1 MSKAGSRDP
10 FRMRKSPGSWLTH
23 RIVIFSGVVTVLFGF
38 YGLTSLRQDLESSS
52 LGQDEQFL
60 GKKLVE
66 VPEVPGSGQGPTV
79 SAGSASEEEL
89 MESLMDKYAIST
101 EGGQKQPGAGP
112 PLQPPQQAPVPP
124 PPAVPLSA
132 PDTQVPAPPAVPV
145 PTADGQVPAPPAQQ
159 QVPQPPAQGDPANP
173 YFRSVEV
180 PPAGA
185 AGGQPPPPPAVPAA
199 VEQNPPSDP
208 NPLSDLDLYIPEGPN
223 EMFGK
228 TISFSP
234 MEKWDAIPI
243 NVADYD
249 LSKLSQQLPE
259 CATTV
264 SPPKTFI
271 FIMSSHTGSTAMMS
285 QLLRHPDLHWLHGG
299 GTMELLNRPGILGDD
314 EAEVRFTRGFMS
326 DCVKVGKVG
335 GFKMNPTPIKRNP
348 EPWKQIAA
356 DFETG
361 VIWNYRE
368 NMLKRS
374 VGRFP
379 PCFLDDDVSVAGVQA
394 GMSREE
400 RCKQGVGCTFKVDAE
415 KLHSL
420 MVRSKILYDDM
431 HQAVKEL
438 TVNAGRPAC
447 VLNVPYEDYLYH
459 PTETILQMEKFL
471 GLKPYITE
479 TWRAKATSDNMCEV
493 VENFAEVCAAFRECS
508 LWGQMLEDPKN
519 NCSCSNYQYESL
531 GGDGVNPLCK
541 GYYLPNA
548 EYTCPY

>member
-1 MSKAGSRDP
+1 MGKAGSMDP
-10 FRMRKSPGSWLTH
+10 FRNRKSPGSWLTH
-23 RIVIFSGVVTVLFGF
+23 RIVIFTGVVTVLFGF
-38 YGLTSLRQDLESSS
+38 YGLTSLKQDLEANSPA
-52 LGQDEQFL
+52 QDEKLFL
-60 GKKLVE
+60 KSLD
-66 VPEVPGSGQGPTV
+66 EVPGAPGFGQRSTG
-79 SAGSASEEEL
+79 SAGNESEEEL
-89 MESLMDKYAIST
+89 MESLMNKYGRGT
-101 EGGQKQPGAGP
+101 GGGQEQPGTGP
-112 PLQPPQQAPVPP
+112 PSQPPQQAPVPP
-124 PPAVPLSA
+124 PL
-132 PDTQVPAPPAVPV
+132 PPAVPV
-145 PTADGQVPAPPAQQ
+145 PAQDAHFPP
-159 QVPQPPAQGDPANP
+159 
-173 YFRSVEV
+173 
-180 PPAGA
+180 PPAGE
-185 AGGQPPPPPAVPAA
+185 AGGQPPPPPAVSATA
-199 VEQNPPSDP
+199 EQQPPEDP

-234 MEKWDAIPI
+234 VEKWDAIPI

-259 CATTV
+259 CAATV
-264 SPPKTFI
+264 SPPKTFL

-299 GTMELLNRPGILGDD
+299 GTMELLNRPGILGED
-314 EAEVRFTRGFMS
+314 EAEVRFTRGFLS

-356 DFETG
+356 DFETA

-368 NMLKRS
+368 NMFKRS

-394 GMSREE
+394 GMNREE
-400 RCKQGVGCTFKVDAE
+400 RCKQGVGCTFKVDPE

-420 MVRSKILYDDM
+420 MVRSKILFDDM

-447 VLNVPYEDYLYH
+447 VLKVPYEDYLYH

-531 GGDGVNPLCK
+531 GGDGVNPFCK

>member
-1 MSKAGSRDP
+1 
-10 FRMRKSPGSWLTH
+10 
-23 RIVIFSGVVTVLFGF
+23 
-38 YGLTSLRQDLESSS
+38 
-52 LGQDEQFL
+52 
-60 GKKLVE
+60 
-66 VPEVPGSGQGPTV
+66 
-79 SAGSASEEEL
+79 
-89 MESLMDKYAIST
+89 
-101 EGGQKQPGAGP
+101 
-112 PLQPPQQAPVPP
+112 
-124 PPAVPLSA
+124 
-132 PDTQVPAPPAVPV
+132 
-145 PTADGQVPAPPAQQ
+145 
-159 QVPQPPAQGDPANP
+159 
-173 YFRSVEV
+173 
-180 PPAGA
+180 
-185 AGGQPPPPPAVPAA
+185 
-199 VEQNPPSDP
+199 
-208 NPLSDLDLYIPEGPN
+208 
-223 EMFGK
+223 
-228 TISFSP
+228 
-234 MEKWDAIPI
+234 
-243 NVADYD
+243 
-249 LSKLSQQLPE
+249 
-259 CATTV
+259 
-264 SPPKTFI
+264 
-271 FIMSSHTGSTAMMS
+271 MS

-368 NMLKRS
+368 NMFKRS

-379 PCFLDDDVSVAGVQA
+379 PCFLDDDVSVAGVKA

-400 RCKQGVGCTFKVDAE
+400 RCKQGVGCTFKVDVE

-420 MVRSKILYDDM
+420 MVRSKILFDDM

-447 VLNVPYEDYLYH
+447 VLKVPYEDYLYH

-493 VENFAEVCAAFRECS
+493 IENFEEVCAAFRECS

-541 GYYLPNA
+541 GYYLPNT